1 MEVSPGLGYT
11 QSFMTLGPSGIKTI
25 GKHCFDRIDSHT
37 QRLNLRDQWV
47 EIDAAAV
54 IEKNNFNVARQ

>member
-1 MEVSPGLGYT
+1 VELKRQLVQQMLRC
-11 QSFMTLGPSGIKTI
+11 KTNI

-54 IEKNNFNVARQ
+54 IEKNNFNVA